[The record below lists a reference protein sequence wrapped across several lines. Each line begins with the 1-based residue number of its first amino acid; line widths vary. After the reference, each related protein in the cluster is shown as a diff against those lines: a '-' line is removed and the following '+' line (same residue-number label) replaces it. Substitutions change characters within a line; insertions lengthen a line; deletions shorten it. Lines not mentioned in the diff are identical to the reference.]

1 MPLVYPPG
9 PAPKPL
15 VGNLLDFRR
24 DRLRFVTECAAL
36 YGDLAHARFANR
48 HVYLLNNPDDVR
60 AVLIEKPALVGKL
73 PSFNRATASILGQG
87 LLTADGDLHKRQRR
101 LVQPAFHHQRIA
113 RYGDVMVRRALAMLD
128 GWTDG
133 ETRDIHQDMHRL
145 TMEIVAETLFGSD
158 VSRVSQAISDA
169 ITFGLRRVVDRT
181 TNPFVPP
188 DWLPTPANRKARRA
202 QRLLDEVIMGMI
214 EERRASGEDRGD
226 LLSMLLL
233 AVDETGD
240 GGGMTD
246 RQARDEVMTLFIAGH
261 ETTAN
266 ALTWALMLLSQHHAA
281 AEALSAEVRVVL
293 GSRPPTAADLP
304 QLPYSAMVV
313 DETLR
318 LYPSAWIIPRILKQ
332 EISLRGYTLP
342 AGSFVVMSPYAV
354 HRNPRYW
361 PNPDRFLPERFAGGV
376 EAAAPRYAYF
386 PFGGGPRVCIGNGFA
401 LTEARLLL
409 VTVLQRFRLALL
421 PGQDLT
427 PVPMVTLRPRAGVR
441 MRVFRQPASDVE
453 SAQHRAVRL

>member
-1 MPLVYPPG
+1 MSLQYPPG
-9 PAPKPL
+9 PTPKPI

-24 DRLRFVTECAAL
+24 DRLAFVTDCAAR

-48 HVYLLNNPDDVR
+48 HVYLLNNPDDIR
-60 AVLIEKPALVGKL
+60 AILVEKPAQVGKL
-73 PSFNRATASILGQG
+73 QSFSRVTAPVLGQG
-87 LLTADGDLHKRQRR
+87 LLTSDGALHRRQRR
-101 LVQPAFHHQRIA
+101 LVQPAFHHQRLA
-113 RYGDVMVRRALAMLD
+113 RYGDVMVRRTLALLD
-128 GWTDG
+128 GWVDG
-133 ETRDIHQDMHRL
+133 ETRDIHQDLHRL

-158 VSRVSQAISDA
+158 ISRVANVISDA

-181 TNPFVPP
+181 TNPFSPP
-188 DWLPTPANRKARRA
+188 DWLPTPANRKARQA
-202 QRLLDEVIMGMI
+202 QRLLDEVILGMI
-214 EERRASGEDRGD
+214 AERRASGEDRGD

-266 ALTWALMLLSQHHAA
+266 ALTWAFVLLSQHHAA
-281 AEALSAEVRVVL
+281 AEALHAEAWAVL
-293 GSRPPTAADLP
+293 GDRAPTAADLP

-318 LYPSAWIIPRILKQ
+318 LYPTAWIIPRILR
-332 EISLRGYTLP
+332 EDLALRGYSLR
-342 AGSFVVMSPYAV
+342 AGSILVMSPYAL
-354 HRNPRYW
+354 HHNPRYW
-361 PNPDRFLPERFAGGV
+361 PDPERFLPERFAAGA
-376 EAAAPRYAYF
+376 ETAAPRYAYF

-401 LTEARLLL
+401 LAEARLLL
-409 VTVLQRFRLALL
+409 VTIRQRFRLELL

-427 PVPMVTLRPRAGVR
+427 PVPMVTLRPRAGVK
-441 MRVFRQPASDVE
+441 MRVLKTSKPGVPSSQDTAASV
-453 SAQHRAVRL
+453 